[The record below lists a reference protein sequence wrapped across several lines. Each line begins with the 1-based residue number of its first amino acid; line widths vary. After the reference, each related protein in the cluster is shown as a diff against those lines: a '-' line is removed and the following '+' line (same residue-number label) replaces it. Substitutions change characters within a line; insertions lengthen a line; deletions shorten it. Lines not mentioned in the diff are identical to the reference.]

1 MNSGFL
7 KGSNIFSVI
16 ALIILPFI
24 FLLASI
30 ENLLHYFGNSIFGLG
45 FLLLYFF
52 LTTVGYWGHMIQGIR
67 SIGNGKKKTL
77 ISAAVF
83 QILMLIMYMIASG
96 YLCYRFR
103 NSSSAFWPGMMK
115 VFLFLFAAFLLL
127 AVIRIHMA
135 RKCPDESMA
144 STASKGAAKKVF
156 MLCVVIPGGCIAFL
170 VIMTKLLH
178 DNPVLLKVITAI
190 AAILMGLFYLV
201 GALLLITVLSAPF
214 MALGAGAAGVA
225 GAASSFASKVP
236 ARKSSGDD
244 ANAEKKQKL
253 LKQKNYFQQ
262 AWDACE
268 RSNWDTLTCVNYGVS
283 GKESGRKHFRNEID
297 KIDAKLKKLK

>member
-30 ENLLHYFGNSIFGLG
+30 ENLLRYFGNSIYGLG

-135 RKCPDESMA
+135 RKCPDASMA

-156 MLCVVIPGGCIAFL
+156 TFCVVIPGGCIAFL

-190 AAILMGLFYLV
+190 AAILMGLFYLI
-201 GALLLITVLSAPF
+201 GALLLITILSAPF

-236 ARKSSGDD
+236 VGKSSGND
-244 ANAEKKQKL
+244 ANAEERQNLLDRKKDI
-253 LKQKNYFQQ
+253 ND
-262 AWDACE
+262 AWKACE
-268 RSNWDTLTCVNYGVS
+268 RSNWDTLTCINYGVS
-283 GKESGRKHFRNEID
+283 GKESGRKNFQKEID

>member
-1 MNSGFL
+1 
-7 KGSNIFSVI
+7 
-16 ALIILPFI
+16 
-24 FLLASI
+24 
-30 ENLLHYFGNSIFGLG
+30 
-45 FLLLYFF
+45 
-52 LTTVGYWGHMIQGIR
+52 
-67 SIGNGKKKTL
+67 
-77 ISAAVF
+77 
-83 QILMLIMYMIASG
+83 
-96 YLCYRFR
+96 
-103 NSSSAFWPGMMK
+103 
-115 VFLFLFAAFLLL
+115 
-127 AVIRIHMA
+127 MA